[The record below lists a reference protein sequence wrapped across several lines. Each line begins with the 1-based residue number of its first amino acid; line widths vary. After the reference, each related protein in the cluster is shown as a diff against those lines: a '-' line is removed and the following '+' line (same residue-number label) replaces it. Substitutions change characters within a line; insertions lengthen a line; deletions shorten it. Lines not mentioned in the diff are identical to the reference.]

1 MTGEAP
7 LGVVPGFNCCFF
19 LFVFF
24 SWVLFCLIDKWSSKW
39 CFWEHLAAGENVSV
53 HRAGPGGVG
62 KELRD
67 CVVPDSTLILSR

>member
-7 LGVVPGFNCCFF
+7 LGVVPGFNFF
-19 LFVFF
+19 I

-67 CVVPDSTLILSR
+67 CVVPDSTSIQSK